1 MDIRNVGVKL
11 VPKLRRFLKA
21 FLYQKR
27 MAEVTG
33 LPP

>member
-1 MDIRNVGVKL
+1 MDVRNVGVKL
-11 VPKLRRFLKA
+11 VLKLRRFLNA

-33 LPP
+33 PPP